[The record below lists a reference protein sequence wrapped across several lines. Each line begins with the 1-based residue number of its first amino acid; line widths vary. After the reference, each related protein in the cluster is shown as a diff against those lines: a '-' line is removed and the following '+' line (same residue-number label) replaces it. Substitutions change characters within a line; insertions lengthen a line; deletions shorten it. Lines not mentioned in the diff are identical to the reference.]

1 MTVARQ
7 ALPSDAGAERLDG
20 DEASSAH
27 QHGAG
32 RDFGPIRWLPRA
44 LVFAALAYIFLWRIP
59 HDTGGAAAV
68 AADACIYAIVAISLN
83 ILIGYTGQL
92 SLGHNGFFGIGAF
105 AAAYSLTVHQVPF
118 AVTFV
123 IAGLVGAVFA
133 LVMGVVALRITGLYL
148 ALITLVFGLTL
159 EESLFEVSW
168 LTNAGGGQ
176 PAERPEWLFS
186 DTNFFYFCLAFLL
199 VAVYVDF
206 RLVRSKTGRALL
218 ALKEN
223 ERVAEAFGVN
233 VTVYKLIAFVL
244 SGTLAGVAG
253 ALLAYRIGIVT
264 ASGLGFTLA
273 LTFVLM
279 TVVGGLGSR
288 LGVILGASLFASLGY
303 ILEET
308 WMHGVQQF
316 LAGFFSFGSSTA
328 EANIAQFSVGLL
340 GALGLLIT
348 VVQFPGGLAQQ
359 FKAYFD
365 WLFGKPFN
373 VHDVLHPGKESG
385 PGTVEGSSVRA

>member
-1 MTVARQ
+1 MTVARE
-7 ALPSDAGAERLDG
+7 ATPWEAPAGVAAEDTPR
-20 DEASSAH
+20 ERRR
-27 QHGAG
+27 
-32 RDFGPIRWLPRA
+32 RDFGPVRWLPRLLVA
-44 LVFAALAYIFLWRIP
+44 LPLLYVFLWRIP
-59 HDTGGAAAV
+59 NDTGGAAAV
-68 AADACIYAIVAISLN
+68 AADACIYAIVGLSLN

-105 AAAYSLTVHQVPF
+105 AAAYSLTVQDVPF
-118 AVTFV
+118 ALTFV
-123 IAGLVGAVFA
+123 IAGLVGAAFA
-133 LVMGVVALRITGLYL
+133 LLMGLVALRITGLYL

-168 LTNAGGGQ
+168 LTNAGAGQ
-176 PAERPEWLFS
+176 PADRPEFLF
-186 DTNFFYFCLAFLL
+186 DDANFFYFCLAFLL
-199 VAVYVDF
+199 AAVYLDY
-206 RLVRSKTGRALL
+206 RLLKSKTGRALL

-233 VTVYKLIAFVL
+233 VTLYKLIAFVL

-264 ASGLGFTLA
+264 ASGLGFNLA

-303 ILEET
+303 VLEDT
-308 WMHGVQQF
+308 WMHGVQTF
-316 LAGFFSFGSSTA
+316 LSGALSFGSDTA
-328 EANIAQFSVGLL
+328 EANIAQFSVGLI
-340 GALGLLIT
+340 GALGLLLT

-365 WLFGKPFN
+365 WLGGKPFN

>member
-1 MTVARQ
+1 MTLAR
-7 ALPSDAGAERLDG
+7 
-20 DEASSAH
+20 EASPYDVSAEP
-27 QHGAG
+27 AVEASAPAKAK
-32 RDFGPIRWLPRA
+32 RDFGPVRWVPRLLLMA
-44 LVFAALAYIFLWRIP
+44 LLAYIFLWRIP
-59 HDTGGAAAV
+59 HDTGGASPV
-68 AADACIYAIVAISLN
+68 AADACIYAIVGLSLN

-105 AAAYSLTVHQVPF
+105 AAAYSLTVQEVPF
-118 AVTFV
+118 ALTFV
-123 IAGLVGAVFA
+123 IAGVVGALFA
-133 LVMGVVALRITGLYL
+133 LIMGVVALRITGLYL

-168 LTNAGGGQ
+168 LTNAGAGQ
-176 PAERPEWLFS
+176 PADRPEWLFS
-186 DTNFFYFCLAFLL
+186 DANFFYFCLAFLL
-199 VAVYVDF
+199 VAVYLDY
-206 RLVRSKTGRALL
+206 RLLGSKVGRALL

-233 VTVYKLIAFVL
+233 VTLYKLIAFVL

-264 ASGLGFTLA
+264 ASGLGFGLA

-288 LGVILGASLFASLGY
+288 LGVILGASLFASLSY

-308 WMHGVQQF
+308 WMHSIQTF
-316 LAGFFSFGSSTA
+316 LSGLLSFGSSTA
-328 EANIAQFSVGLL
+328 EANIEQFSVGLL
-340 GALGLLIT
+340 GALGLLLT

-365 WLFGKPFN
+365 WIFGKPFN

-385 PGTVEGSSVRA
+385 PGTAEGSNVRA